1 MAHNHLSPVSYLA
14 IMVVLFF
21 APQADADIYKYVDKY
36 GRVYLTDRPSHTGY
50 KRIVRTWKGW
60 TLPLGKGYADSGK
73 NRRLYAPAIAQAAL
87 RYKLP
92 HALLHA
98 VIKAESAYNPI
109 AVSHAGAVGLMQL
122 MPGTALRYGVINRKD
137 PIANLSGGSRYLRH
151 LMGMFK
157 NNLVLALAAYNA
169 GENAVIRYGRK
180 IPPYPETQ
188 TYVRRVLQY
197 YKQYQLSMSG

>member
-1 MAHNHLSPVSYLA
+1 MAHYHLSSVSFIA
-14 IMVVLFF
+14 IMAVLFF
-21 APQADADIYKYVDKY
+21 APQAHADVYKYVDKF
-36 GRVYLTDRPSHTGY
+36 GRVYLTDRPNHSGY
-50 KRIVRTWKGW
+50 KRIVRTLKGW
-60 TLPLGKGYADSGK
+60 TLPSGKGYANSGK
-73 NRRLYAPAIAQAAL
+73 NRSLYGPAIAQAAL

-109 AVSHAGAVGLMQL
+109 AVSRAGAVGLMQL

-137 PIANLSGGSRYLRH
+137 PIANLSGGSRYLRD

>member
-1 MAHNHLSPVSYLA
+1 MAHNNLSPFSSIA

-21 APQADADIYKYVDKY
+21 APQAYADIYKYVDKY
-36 GRVYLTDRPSHTGY
+36 GRVYLTDRPSHSGY

-60 TLPLGKGYADSGK
+60 TPSGKGYADSGK

-98 VIKAESAYNPI
+98 VIKAESAYNPT
-109 AVSHAGAVGLMQL
+109 AVSRAGAVGLMQL
-122 MPGTALRYGVINRKD
+122 MPGTALRYGVSNRKD
-137 PIANLSGGSRYLRH
+137 PIANLSGGSRYLRD

-157 NNLVLALAAYNA
+157 NNLVLALA
-169 GENAVIRYGRK
+169 
-180 IPPYPETQ
+180 
-188 TYVRRVLQY
+188 
-197 YKQYQLSMSG
+197 

>member
-1 MAHNHLSPVSYLA
+1 MAHNNLSPFSSIA

-21 APQADADIYKYVDKY
+21 APQAYADIYKYVDKY
-36 GRVYLTDRPSHTGY
+36 GRVYLTDRPSHSGY

-60 TLPLGKGYADSGK
+60 TPSGKGYADSGK

-98 VIKAESAYNPI
+98 VIKAESAYNPT
-109 AVSHAGAVGLMQL
+109 AVSRAGAVGLMQL
-122 MPGTALRYGVINRKD
+122 MPGTALRYGVSNRKD
-137 PIANLSGGSRYLRH
+137 PIANLSGGSRYLRD

-180 IPPYPETQ
+180 IPPYRETQ

>member
-1 MAHNHLSPVSYLA
+1 
-14 IMVVLFF
+14 
-21 APQADADIYKYVDKY
+21 
-36 GRVYLTDRPSHTGY
+36 
-50 KRIVRTWKGW
+50 
-60 TLPLGKGYADSGK
+60 LGKGYADSGK

>member
-1 MAHNHLSPVSYLA
+1 MAHNPLSPVLA
-14 IMVVLFF
+14 SLVVLFF
-21 APQADADIYKYVDKY
+21 VPQAHADVYKYVDNY
-36 GRVYLTDRPSHTGY
+36 GRVYLTDRPSHSGY

-60 TLPLGKGYADSGK
+60 TLPSGAGYADSGK

-87 RYKLP
+87 RYRLP

-109 AVSHAGAVGLMQL
+109 AVSSAGAVGLMQL
-122 MPGTALRYGVINRKD
+122 MPDTALRYGVINRKD
-137 PIANLSGGSRYLRH
+137 PIANLSGGSRYLRD
-151 LMGMFK
+151 LMGMFR

-169 GENAVIRYGRK
+169 GENAVIRYGHK